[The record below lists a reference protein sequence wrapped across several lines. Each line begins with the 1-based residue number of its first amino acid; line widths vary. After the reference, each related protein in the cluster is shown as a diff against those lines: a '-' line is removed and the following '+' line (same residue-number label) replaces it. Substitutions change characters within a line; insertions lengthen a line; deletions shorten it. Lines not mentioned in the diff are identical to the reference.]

1 MTDKEL
7 LEAILSEMKIMKND
21 TSDLKSDISDIKSKV
36 ETIDTKVDRN
46 YHETAEFYASQK
58 KHKVPA
64 IFHRYL
70 FYYY

>member
-21 TSDLKSDISDIKSKV
+21 ISDLKSDISDIKSKV

-46 YHETAEFYASQK
+46 YPATIT
-58 KHKVPA
+58 KHRN
-64 IFHRYL
+64 FMHHRRNTSGL
-70 FYYY
+70 SSFLCKF